1 MHDLYQCFES
11 IAHENTYPE
20 RWKLYERSAIQF
32 RAMRSTV
39 DNAIQPLGSSE
50 TFTAYMDEYITSLR
64 GSQSF
69 TDLMAHS
76 GFSAYQEIKMFEQK
90 YNLWKLCEIL
100 YFGQEAEE
108 VKSIKLLALINK
120 IDRSYLKYDIQDI
133 YSHPTPWLHP
143 KFWPMMCKLVLRRKL
158 EDAYQFIQRLN
169 TTDPALQM
177 LAKMLHDA
185 PIIPSHNSTDAHQQF
200 AHDIQQWHQQLDSIH
215 RQAQVA
221 MSNQQQQGLLDV
233 LSILRGDGPTIV
245 KHADTSTEAI
255 VAYLIYHDALASLDE
270 IQQIAKRITISRCD
284 AHQIDERSVNAFA
297 WMLQGRICEALESFP
312 HADWWLLTHILYLF
326 DLIGMRYVGDTIVHL
341 PSPSSK
347 KDIALSFHDLVLLMH
362 TRELAAQPE
371 LWQYSLDY
379 LDTCYC
385 KEKRHVGLLQSIKHM
400 PRTNPADIQRLL
412 DYCIENDDPRAV
424 KELFKTIKDHKMEA
438 SCFTNAVKYL
448 LVAGEYSALEYV
460 SDAAMQHYAITG
472 QLVEFA
478 GLESKKLDRDW
489 RLPKTQFY
497 LQFQEWKR
505 IKSPEEKMEVLYDM
519 LTSEGSPVEYIPLLF
534 LEGVIA
540 LEYSSVGLLNYQTIA
555 LKSTLQ
561 DFSQRKGND
570 ERAFELV
577 AYNLERMDAENHP
590 KIQDALDLYRETFV
604 DVGTDFI
611 KRSSG

>member
-1 MHDLYQCFES
+1 M
-11 IAHENTYPE
+11 
-20 RWKLYERSAIQF
+20 
-32 RAMRSTV
+32 
-39 DNAIQPLGSSE
+39 G
-50 TFTAYMDEYITSLR
+50 
-64 GSQSF
+64 
-69 TDLMAHS
+69 
-76 GFSAYQEIKMFEQK
+76 
-90 YNLWKLCEIL
+90 
-100 YFGQEAEE
+100 
-108 VKSIKLLALINK
+108 
-120 IDRSYLKYDIQDI
+120 IDRCSLPEIRHPGHLQSSYAMASSKILANDVQVRLLCYAKDRN
-133 YSHPTPWLHP
+133 T
-143 KFWPMMCKLVLRRKL
+143 KGCNARLVLRRKL

-385 KEKRHVGLLQSIKHM
+385 KEKRHVGLLQVINNANK
-400 PRTNPADIQRLL
+400 LVL
-412 DYCIENDDPRAV
+412 DGTLIEPYIEHQA
-424 KELFKTIKDHKMEA
+424 HA
-438 SCFTNAVKYL
+438 SN
-448 LVAGEYSALEYV
+448 
-460 SDAAMQHYAITG
+460 
-472 QLVEFA
+472 
-478 GLESKKLDRDW
+478 
-489 RLPKTQFY
+489 
-497 LQFQEWKR
+497 
-505 IKSPEEKMEVLYDM
+505 KSSRYPEV
-519 LTSEGSPVEYIPLLF
+519 T
-534 LEGVIA
+534 
-540 LEYSSVGLLNYQTIA
+540 
-555 LKSTLQ
+555 
-561 DFSQRKGND
+561 
-570 ERAFELV
+570 
-577 AYNLERMDAENHP
+577 
-590 KIQDALDLYRETFV
+590 
-604 DVGTDFI
+604 
-611 KRSSG
+611 